1 MNVIYME
8 LQLITEFVE
17 KERIPFDG
25 VRPAEILLGR
35 DTRPSGEALLEAAR
49 HVWFHKLYF
58 ASISFLF
65 YFLVKLTLDIIG

>member
-1 MNVIYME
+1 MNVIICD
-8 LQLITEFVE
+8 LQLINEFVE

-49 HVWFHKLYF
+49 QVW
-58 ASISFLF
+58 AP
-65 YFLVKLTLDIIG
+65 